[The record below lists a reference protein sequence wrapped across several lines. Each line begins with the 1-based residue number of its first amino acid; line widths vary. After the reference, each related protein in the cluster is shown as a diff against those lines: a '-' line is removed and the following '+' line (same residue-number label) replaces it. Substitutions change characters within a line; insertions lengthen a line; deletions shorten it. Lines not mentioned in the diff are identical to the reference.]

1 LIAPSAAF
9 VAVRW
14 AVTTALVYRHTV
26 LAQIETEAKAARR
39 VIVGRYIVIAHI
51 ETVEWAAILVTE
63 VPYMALDRI
72 EAVQAQ
78 IEEGHIQAA

>member
-1 LIAPSAAF
+1 M
-9 VAVRW
+9 AVRG

-26 LAQIETEAKAARR
+26 LAQIETEAARR

-51 ETVEWAAILVTE
+51 EAVEWAAIPVTE